1 MRSLAPYPLAA
12 ALCTAWAGLTLAG
25 AAGDDP
31 GQRPRFQKL
40 GVLADRRIKES
51 SGLACSYAN
60 PGAFWTHND
69 RGGSPRLFLFGQDGT
84 TLATVGL
91 RGASAVDWEDLA
103 SFRRAGRGYVL
114 IGDVGDNDHER
125 SATHNPCT
133 LYVIKEPRLDG
144 LTAQS
149 ARAVERVPTEAI
161 VSFTYE
167 DGPHNCESVA
177 VDATNETVYLASK
190 EKRQTPCHVYEL
202 SLPANGIKALA
213 VARRIARL
221 QIRTV
226 VAMDISPDGHRAVVL
241 SKKGHKAFEFI
252 RRDGQSW
259 AAAFGNPPQE
269 IPLPERR
276 QGETICFG
284 HDSKTL
290 YLTSEGRKEPI
301 WEVLR

>member
-1 MRSLAPYPLAA
+1 MRFLTPYPLAA

-25 AAGDDP
+25 GDRDDP

-40 GVLADRRIKES
+40 GVLADRRIEES

-84 TLATVGL
+84 TLATVRL
-91 RGASAVDWEDLA
+91 RGASAVDWEDIA

-125 SATHNPCT
+125 SATHKPCT
-133 LYVIKEPRLDG
+133 LYVIKEPRVDG
-144 LTAQS
+144 FTAQS
-149 ARAVERVPTEAI
+149 ARAVERVPTEAT

-190 EKRQTPCHVYEL
+190 EKRRTPCHVYEL
-202 SLPANGIKALA
+202 SLPTNGVKALA

-241 SKKGHKAFEFI
+241 SKKGHKAFEFV

-259 AAAFGNPPQE
+259 TAAFGNPPQE

-276 QGETICFG
+276 QGETICYG